1 MLSTC
6 RPCTATGLPASGS
19 YVRLLFSILYG
30 LQRATQRRARACYV
44 SCVCRTIRTRLH
56 YNRITSLSHQSPHV
70 LFIFQTMYSNEATLW
85 TQKHNRFRNKTR
97 TTALSEFTRIIFSL
111 GLWRTDSFCS
121 HKLASLFKWLTS
133 SVNKERKRTTLSISL
148 HNILLGESDTLPDS
162 WTLPSKVDVN
172 ERIEHTLMDV
182 IE

>member
-19 YVRLLFSILYG
+19 HVRLLFSILYG

-56 YNRITSLSHQSPHV
+56 YNRIASLSHQSPPSCSVH
-70 LFIFQTMYSNEATLW
+70 IPDNEATLW
-85 TQKHNRFRNKTR
+85 TQKHKRFRNKTR

-133 SVNKERKRTTLSISL
+133 LVNKERKRTTLSISL
-148 HNILLGESDTLPDS
+148 HNLLQGESDTLPDS
-162 WTLPSKVDVN
+162 WTLPSKVDVTRELN
-172 ERIEHTLMDV
+172 THWWM
-182 IE
+182 